1 MATTAKTA
9 APAEELVERVRE
21 RYGKIAEGEDTGCC
35 GPQAASACCGGDGG
49 LSLQVGYRAKDL
61 GRVPAAANLGL
72 GCGAPLDFLDLQP
85 GETVLDLGSG
95 PGLDCFLAAER
106 VGATGRVI
114 GVDMTPAMLERAR
127 VNATKGGYANV
138 EFREGRLESLP
149 LGDASVDAITSNCVI
164 NLVPDKAAVF
174 RQVARVLKPG
184 GRLVISDIVLDG
196 RLPEILEK
204 DVYAYVGCVS
214 GAVLRHEYFGMLEA
228 AGLGPVEVLKDIDYV
243 AAIGGVPDEM
253 QQLLDRVG
261 IRREDVV
268 GKVHSLTYRARK
280 PRP

>member
-1 MATTAKTA
+1 MTTSAKSV

-21 RYGKIAEGEDTGCC
+21 RYGKIAEGTDTGCC
-35 GPQAASACCGGDGG
+35 GPKAASACCGGDGG
-49 LSLQVGYRAKDL
+49 LSLQIGYRSKDL
-61 GRVPAAANLGL
+61 GRVPEAANLGL
-72 GCGAPLDFLDLQP
+72 GCGAPLDFLDLKP

-95 PGLDCFLAAER
+95 PGLDCFLAAEK
-106 VGATGRVI
+106 VGRAGRVI

-127 VNATKGGYANV
+127 RNAEKGGYENV

-149 LGDASVDAITSNCVI
+149 LGDASVDAVTSNCVV

-196 RLPEILEK
+196 RLPEVLEK

-214 GAVLRHEYFGMLEA
+214 GAVQRAEYFGMIEA
-228 AGLGPVEVLKDIDYV
+228 AGLGPVEVLKDVDYV
-243 AAIGGVPDEM
+243 AAIGGVPDEI
-253 QQLLDRVG
+253 QALLDRVG
-261 IRREDVV
+261 IRREDVA
-268 GKVHSLTYRARK
+268 GKVHSLTFRARK
-280 PRP
+280 PA